1 MAVSTLSL
9 AQTLLNGV
17 FMGCLFGSI
26 ALGIT
31 MKWGHLGVPDFF
43 HLSLTLLGA
52 YLTYTL
58 ITEQLWSPYL
68 TLLVTMPT
76 FFVLGAVV
84 QYFLHVIR
92 AQAFTSL
99 LITFALFIVAEGA
112 VSLIWSP
119 DLLSVRSYLSD
130 GLTRSLKVGPLS
142 VSPIDLVA
150 AVVAVIVVGASA
162 FALHRTRWGRAV
174 QAMRQ
179 DAPIAETLGVRILP
193 IALVLSGLAAASAAA
208 AGMVVALKM
217 PLSPGLPLNWVGT
230 VVVAVLLGGLGRPL
244 GALIAAILLMMVQ
257 NAWSLWFPPE
267 WSPAVTFGLLFAF
280 LALQPLARLFRER
293 MSSGVPRES
302 LA

>member
-1 MAVSTLSL
+1 MAVSTLAL
-9 AQTLLNGV
+9 VQTLLNGL

-58 ITEQLWSPYL
+58 LTTQLWSPYL
-68 TLLVTMPT
+68 TLLVTMPA
-76 FFVLGAVV
+76 FFVIGVVV
-84 QYFLHVIR
+84 QYFLHVIK

-112 VSLIWSP
+112 MSLIWSP
-119 DLLSVRSYLSD
+119 DLLSMRSWLSD
-130 GLTRSLKVGPLS
+130 GLTRSIRVGSLS

-150 AVVAVIVVGASA
+150 AVVAVITVGASA
-162 FALHRTRWGRAV
+162 LALHRTRWGRAV

-193 IALVLSGLAAASAAA
+193 IALVVSGLAAASAAA

-244 GALIAAILLMMVQ
+244 GALIAAIVLGMIQ
-257 NAWSLWFPPE
+257 NAWSLYFPPE

-293 MSSGVPRES
+293 MTSGVPRES

>member
-1 MAVSTLSL
+1 MAVSTLAL
-9 AQTLLNGV
+9 AQTLLNGL

-26 ALGIT
+26 ALGLT

-58 ITEQLWSPYL
+58 LTELLWSPFL
-68 TLLVTMPT
+68 TLLVTVPA
-76 FFVLGAVV
+76 FFLVGAVV
-84 QYFLHVIR
+84 QYFFHVIK
-92 AQAFTSL
+92 AEAFTSL
-99 LITFALFIVAEGA
+99 LLTFALFIAAEGV
-112 VSLIWSP
+112 VSMIWSP
-119 DLLSVRSYLSD
+119 DLRSMRSWLSD
-130 GLTRSLKVGPLS
+130 GLTESIRVGSLS

-150 AVVAVIVVGASA
+150 AAIAVITVGASA
-162 FALHRTRWGRAV
+162 LALHRTRWGRAV

-179 DAPIAETLGVRILP
+179 DGPIAETLGVRILP
-193 IALVLSGLAAASAAA
+193 ITLVISGLAAASAAA

-230 VVVAVLLGGLGRPL
+230 VVVATLLGGLGRPL
-244 GALIAAILLMMVQ
+244 GALFAAILLMMIQ

-293 MSSGVPRES
+293 LSSGATRES